1 MADEAVAEQEQ
12 EPAGGNGRRGLI
24 MTVGVA
30 IVTLVVGLAGGYFL
44 NEALDSG
51 GSGGADVAEGGGA
64 EGGGAADG
72 IIVDEPSTEV
82 IELGS
87 FTINLR
93 DSAGGRLL
101 QMDISLEGDSGAS
114 SVIKDRQA
122 QLRDSVIMLA
132 SDFSYLELE
141 GTDGR
146 LRLRDEVHRRV
157 NAVLSP
163 EKINRVYFTKFVVQ

>member
-1 MADEAVAEQEQ
+1 MADEAAAEQEQ
-12 EPAGGNGRRGLI
+12 QKAGGGGKRQL
-24 MTVGVA
+24 MM
-30 IVTLVVGLAGGYFL
+30 AGGIGLVMLIIGLVGGYATSQ
-44 NEALDSG
+44 ALDSG
-51 GSGGADVAEGGGA
+51 SPEVAEPVAGGPSDPANGGAMV
-64 EGGGAADG
+64 
-72 IIVDEPSTEV
+72 VPSTQV
-82 IELGS
+82 IELGT

-101 QMDISLEGDSGAS
+101 QMDISLEGDSGAAS
-114 SVIKDRQA
+114 TIKDRQA